1 MKIFMTTSIFKC
13 LQWRTLLLLFT
24 MNYSLFTYSQ
34 TFTQRLQK
42 SNAGEGKV
50 TVTQSK
56 EIDDLV
62 NGPQDV
68 VTTPAKQN
76 TQSTQNNQNT
86 QSNQNTLTT
95 PNTPSNPTTATTP
108 KTQRPQISTQPE
120 VTIDTTYTT
129 EPRKKILKG
138 YKVNGYRVQVYAGGN
153 SRDARVK
160 AERTGREINSLFPG
174 EPVYVHFYS
183 PRWICRMGNYRTYE
197 EAHQKLNA
205 VKKLGY
211 QSAIIVKGKITVPYL
226 NPAPQTTTTDNP

>member
-1 MKIFMTTSIFKC
+1 MKRLITIVILC
-13 LQWRTLLLLFT
+13 VGCVAA
-24 MNYSLFTYSQ
+24 NAQ

-62 NGPQDV
+62 NGPQNFI
-68 VTTPAKQN
+68 P
-76 TQSTQNNQNT
+76 QSTQTTQKTLAPQKQAEEKEKPQQSQRQQITT
-86 QSNQNTLTT
+86 QSELT
-95 PNTPSNPTTATTP
+95 P
-108 KTQRPQISTQPE
+108 
-120 VTIDTTYTT
+120 DTTFTT
-129 EPRKKILKG
+129 EPRKKVLKG
-138 YKVNGYRVQVYAGGN
+138 YKVNGYRVQVFAGGN

-160 AERTGREINSLFPG
+160 AERIGREINALFPS

-197 EAHQKLNA
+197 EAHQMLNA

-226 NPAPQTTTTDNP
+226 NPTPQTTITDEP

>member
-1 MKIFMTTSIFKC
+1 MAANAQT
-13 LQWRTLLLLFT
+13 
-24 MNYSLFTYSQ
+24 

-68 VTTPAKQN
+68 VTPARQT
-76 TQSTQNNQNT
+76 TQPALSNKSNQNT
-86 QSNQNTLTT
+86 QKQTEKQ
-95 PNTPSNPTTATTP
+95 PERQPEEKP
-108 KTQRPQISTQPE
+108 KHPQIAAQPE
-120 VTIDTTYTT
+120 TTIDTTYT
-129 EPRKKILKG
+129 EDSRKKVMKG
-138 YKVNGYRVQVYAGGN
+138 YKVNGYRVQVFAGGN
-153 SRDARVK
+153 SRDARVT

-197 EAHQKLNA
+197 EAHQILNA

-211 QSAIIVKGKITVPYL
+211 KSAIIVKGKITVPYI
-226 NPAPQTTTTDNP
+226 NPNLQTTTDDQ